1 MSNYGIL
8 LSTPRERSESM
19 LNKPQQKRVPTQ
31 EQWDWF
37 ESQLTPEI
45 WKRLFNEAYRVVQN
59 KPDAEDVLQDAI
71 QIGVCKLDDLRNKE
85 KFFSWMFNIVRREAY
100 RHSKREKKLQK
111 ILLPLRLLKDCC
123 TVTMTP
129 ENLMITKEERARLRR
144 EIGRIPSPD
153 REILLMK
160 LTTDLSLKE
169 IADELDLNY
178 HTTRSKYTR
187 TRQLIRKRIKMSE
200 GGDGS
205 HEAK

>member
-8 LSTPRERSESM
+8 LSMPRERSESM
-19 LNKPQQKRVPTQ
+19 LNKPQNKRVPTQ

-37 ESQLTPEI
+37 ESQLTPET

-59 KPDAEDVLQDAI
+59 KPDAEDVLQEAI
-71 QIGVCKLDDLRNKE
+71 QIGVCKLDDLREKD
-85 KFFSWMFNIVRREAY
+85 KFFSWMFKIVRREAY
-100 RHSKREKKLQK
+100 RHSNREKKLQK

-129 ENLMITKEERARLRR
+129 EKLTITKEERERLRR
-144 EIGRIPSPD
+144 EIERLKSPEK
-153 REILLMK
+153 EILLLK
-160 LTTDLSLKE
+160 LKTNKSLKE
-169 IADELDLNY
+169 IADELGLNY
-178 HTTRSKYTR
+178 HTTRSKFTR
-187 TRQLIRKRIKMSE
+187 VCSRIKRRLDEE